1 LGSGTRGSSNW
12 GLLFFRTRLRGR
24 AGLRS
29 RTWLRARSSS
39 GTVNAGRGVQN
50 LFDFALFIDDAAL
63 LLGLL
68 GLLES
73 GERGWAAFGDG
84 GLLASWCGTR
94 SFLARSFLASWFGTT
109 SFGGRNRSGDGSRS
123 GDGTSGLDRGLD
135 NLVFKRSFFKR
146 GGVGVA
152 GVAGLVGELAT
163 SAVLFDVPVFAVD
176 DAIDSAGLLL
186 EGAVGVL
193 VTEREGAVGRR
204 ELVAAGRFHELFLG
218 LLLFQLEGLA
228 GRLRA
233 GRFAQSRSAAGKFD
247 FFLLLD
253 ASRCWLDAVAG
264 RASQWADGTGLLL
277 LNWALADGLDLLLD
291 GFGHFFRNGL
301 LNFF

>member
-39 GTVNAGRGVQN
+39 SGPVDASRGVQN

-63 LLGLL
+63 LLVLL

-73 GERGWAAFGDG
+73 GERGWAAIGNR

-94 SFLARSFLASWFGTT
+94 SFLTSWFGTT
-109 SFGGRNRSGDGSRS
+109 SFRGRNRSGDGSRS
-123 GDGTSGLDRGLD
+123 GDGTSGLDRSLD
-135 NLVFKRSFFKR
+135 NLIFERSFFKG
-146 GGVGVA
+146 GGVRVA
-152 GVAGLVGELAT
+152 RVASLVGELTT
-163 SAVLFDVPVFAVD
+163 SAVLFDVAIFTVN

-193 VTEREGAVGRR
+193 VTEREGAVRGG

-218 LLLFQLEGLA
+218 LLLFKLDGLA

-253 ASRCWLDAVAG
+253 DASRCWLDAVAG
-264 RASQWADGTGLLL
+264 GASQWADGTGLLL
-277 LNWALADGLDLLLD
+277 LNWALADRLDLLLD
-291 GFGHFFRNGL
+291 GLGHFFRNSL